1 MPEGIGRGSPSRVFP
16 VADVLVLALARF
28 LLITLESV
36 RKESL
41 KLYLFNTLVVIT
53 KVVFE
58 CHANK

>member
-1 MPEGIGRGSPSRVFP
+1 MGLQLGVAVGTLEG
-16 VADVLVLALARF
+16 AWDVE

-58 CHANK
+58 CLADK